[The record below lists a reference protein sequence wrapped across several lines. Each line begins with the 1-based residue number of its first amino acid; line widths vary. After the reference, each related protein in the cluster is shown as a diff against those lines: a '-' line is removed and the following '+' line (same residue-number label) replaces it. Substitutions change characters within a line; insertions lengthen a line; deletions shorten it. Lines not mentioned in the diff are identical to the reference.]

1 MIRLGVRMLFG
12 LLYLALSLLAS
23 IIAFT
28 AWFSD
33 GGTLWERLIL
43 SPGVPLATWAVLAS
57 IGFEAFYRAL
67 RPWILAGLGLVF
79 LGLVG
84 VGVAMANEVVRGD
97 YSLIAALAL
106 IPLLGI
112 VYLEVIRPRLGM
124 NAGWGEVWK
133 RQRLAR

>member
-12 LLYLALSLLAS
+12 FLYLALSFLAS

-33 GGTLWERLIL
+33 GGTFWERLIL
-43 SPGVPLATWAVLAS
+43 SPGVPLATWSVLAS
-57 IGFEAFYRAL
+57 IGFEAFYRVL

-79 LGLVG
+79 LGLVSI
-84 VGVAMANEVVRGD
+84 GVAMANGVVRGD
-97 YSLIAALAL
+97 YSLIVALAL
-106 IPLLGI
+106 IPILGI
-112 VYLEVIRPRLGM
+112 VYLEVIRPRLGL
-124 NAGWGEVWK
+124 NAGWDEMWD